1 MNIIDVSTS
10 NSLWLAVEA
19 CIAIIAACL
28 PTLGAF
34 LKAHHSAQ
42 KSKSSSPGYK
52 RHDDSSNSRNTWVPL
67 NDVLVT
73 SSRGLDTREEDEVG
87 LKAHNGILVERSFE
101 SATEG

>member
-19 CIAIIAACL
+19 CMAIIAACL

-42 KSKSSSPGYK
+42 KSKSSSLGYK
-52 RHDDSSNSRNTWVPL
+52 RHDHSSNSRNTWVPL

-73 SSRGLDTREEDEVG
+73 SSRGLDTREDEVG

-101 SATEG
+101 SATVG